1 MDEKILI
8 VDDEESI
15 RFGFKVHLEKEGY
28 KVQTA
33 SDYTEA
39 LEALGK
45 TEPDVIIA
53 DIILGGFTGI
63 DLLEDIRKNG
73 LSIPVIMITGQPNI
87 TTAADSVRLGAFEY
101 LPKPV
106 RKEALLKIVRY
117 ACNHKKIVDKK
128 ETYRHN
134 LEAIFGSLKDAI
146 ISVDE
151 NVKVLEANPALRH
164 ICGLD
169 PEYIKGS
176 DLSEC
181 QKKCS
186 GECIQVL
193 RESLKSKRPVKE
205 TRMECRRNDRPHQVV
220 YLSSTPLFLNQRK
233 VRGGLLVI
241 RDATEIASLKYEL
254 KNRYLFHSII
264 SKSPKMQEIFRLIE
278 TLKETDTTV
287 LITGESGT
295 GKELLAKA
303 LHYESSR
310 SHMPLIAVSC
320 SALNE
325 GLLESELFGHV
336 QGAFTGAIRNK
347 IGRFQLADGGTLFL
361 DEIGDISPLLQLKL
375 LRVLQEREFEMVGG
389 ATPIRVNVRILAAC
403 NKNLKEKVAIGEFR
417 DDLYYRLR
425 VLEITLPPLRE
436 RKEDIPILV
445 NHFVADFAKKQK
457 KEIDSVSEDAMAI
470 LLNHSWPGNIREL
483 ENAIEH
489 ALVLCPGKIIEVE
502 HLPNDITDISNAGI
516 KTRLSKSLDT
526 PEIFL
531 QALQDAGWNKAKAS
545 RILGVSRPTLY
556 RKIKEFQLS
565 ASSL

>member
-1 MDEKILI
+1 
-8 VDDEESI
+8 
-15 RFGFKVHLEKEGY
+15 
-28 KVQTA
+28 
-33 SDYTEA
+33 
-39 LEALGK
+39 
-45 TEPDVIIA
+45 
-53 DIILGGFTGI
+53 
-63 DLLEDIRKNG
+63 
-73 LSIPVIMITGQPNI
+73 
-87 TTAADSVRLGAFEY
+87 
-101 LPKPV
+101 
-106 RKEALLKIVRY
+106 
-117 ACNHKKIVDKK
+117 
-128 ETYRHN
+128 
-134 LEAIFGSLKDAI
+134 
-146 ISVDE
+146 
-151 NVKVLEANPALRH
+151 
-164 ICGLD
+164 
-169 PEYIKGS
+169 
-176 DLSEC
+176 
-181 QKKCS
+181 
-186 GECIQVL
+186 
-193 RESLKSKRPVKE
+193 
-205 TRMECRRNDRPHQVV
+205 
-220 YLSSTPLFLNQRK
+220 
-233 VRGGLLVI
+233 
-241 RDATEIASLKYEL
+241 
-254 KNRYLFHSII
+254 
-264 SKSPKMQEIFRLIE
+264 
-278 TLKETDTTV
+278 
-287 LITGESGT
+287 
-295 GKELLAKA
+295 
-303 LHYESSR
+303 
-310 SHMPLIAVSC
+310 
-320 SALNE
+320 
-325 GLLESELFGHV
+325 
-336 QGAFTGAIRNK
+336 
-347 IGRFQLADGGTLFL
+347 LADGGTLFL